1 MAITTLQKLI
11 KKEERR
17 DRTAA
22 LDRVKTQAQ
31 TSKLYGQGAAVA
43 GTAVGAFADKRW
55 GAEDEAATW
64 GDTNIPVNATAG
76 PVLFLASMIPAFKKA
91 PIARDVVGGTGLG
104 MTMAALYRFTY
115 ENVESAEAG

>member
-22 LDRVKTQAQ
+22 IERVKDQAQ
-31 TSKLYGQGAAVA
+31 TSALYGKGAAA
-43 GTAVGAFADKRW
+43 GGTAFGAFADKRW
-55 GAEDEAATW
+55 GSEDEAFTW

-91 PIARDVVGGTGLG
+91 PIARDVVGGTGFG

-115 ENVESAEAG
+115 DKVEPAEE